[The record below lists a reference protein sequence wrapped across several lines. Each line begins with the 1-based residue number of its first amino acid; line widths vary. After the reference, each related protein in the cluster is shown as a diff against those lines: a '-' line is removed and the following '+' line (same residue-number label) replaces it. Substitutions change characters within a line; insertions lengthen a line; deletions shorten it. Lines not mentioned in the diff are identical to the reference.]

1 VTRTLLVLRHAK
13 AVQVLGLADHE
24 RPLAERGRSD
34 AAATGDYLR
43 EQGLLPD
50 LVLCSTSLRTRQT
63 FEGLA
68 IDAPVSYERSIYGN
82 NVDDLR
88 TLIQVTADDVGTLL
102 MIGHNPAFQ
111 ELAIELT
118 GESIDYFPTSALA
131 VIELTSWAD
140 GYGGLVSLR
149 TPKTA

>member
-1 VTRTLLVLRHAK
+1 VTKTLLILRHAK
-13 AVQVLGLADHE
+13 AAQVLGLADHE

-34 AAATGDYLR
+34 AIATGDYLR
-43 EQGLLPD
+43 EQGLIPD

-63 FEGLA
+63 FEGLS
-68 IDAPVSYERSIYGN
+68 IDAPVSYERIIYGN
-82 NVDDLR
+82 DVGDLR
-88 TLIQVTADDVGTLL
+88 TLIQATADDVGTLL
-102 MIGHNPAFQ
+102 LIGHNPAFQ

-118 GESIDYFPTSALA
+118 GQQIDYFPTSALA

-140 GYGGLVSLR
+140 GYGGLVSHR

>member
-34 AAATGDYLR
+34 AIATGDYLR

-63 FEGLA
+63 LEGLA
-68 IDAPVSYERSIYGN
+68 IDAPVSYERIIYGN
-82 NVDDLR
+82 DVDDLR
-88 TLIQVTADDVGTLL
+88 TLVQVTGDEVGTLL

-111 ELAIELT
+111 ELAIALT
-118 GESIDYFPTSALA
+118 GEQIDYFPTSALA
-131 VIELTSWAD
+131 VIELASWSD
-140 GYGGLVSLR
+140 GHGRLVSHR
-149 TPKTA
+149 TPRKA